1 MKFIQLLLTNDLCRD
16 EADGGH
22 CFTQAEEDVRGRGG
36 YEVDTRDLASLRVDC
51 PPDLDGECPED
62 QPDPPEAPEPPEPEC
77 GDLEVAEPGA
87 VRGNISQLKYQL
99 FSQDP
104 VPGEECD
111 CGKSWSE
118 CEDPCCYPATLTP
131 ADLAANSSALPCT
144 RHQQVTC
151 NHACVST
158 CISVT

>member
-1 MKFIQLLLTNDLCRD
+1 MKFIQLRLTNDLCRD

-87 VRGNISQLKYQL
+87 LRGNIFTNFTSY
-99 FSQDP
+99 FH
-104 VPGEECD
+104 E
-111 CGKSWSE
+111 
-118 CEDPCCYPATLTP
+118 
-131 ADLAANSSALPCT
+131 LPC
-144 RHQQVTC
+144 RGGVRLR
-151 NHACVST
+151 AELV
-158 CISVT
+158 

>member
-1 MKFIQLLLTNDLCRD
+1 MEFLNEKFIQLRLTNDLCRD

-87 VRGNISQLKYQL
+87 VQRKYFYQLYQL
-99 FSQDP
+99 FSRVTLQVRSATAGRAGLSARTRAATP
-104 VPGEECD
+104 PP
-111 CGKSWSE
+111 SPPQTSR
-118 CEDPCCYPATLTP
+118 PTPPPSPARGT
-131 ADLAANSSALPCT
+131 S
-144 RHQQVTC
+144 R
-151 NHACVST
+151 
-158 CISVT
+158 

>member
-1 MKFIQLLLTNDLCRD
+1 MSVKFIQLLLTNDLCRD

-22 CFTQAEEDVRGRGG
+22 CFTQAEEDARGRGG

-87 VRGNISQLKYQL
+87 VQRKYFPTL
-99 FSQDP
+99 IP
-104 VPGEECD
+104 VIFTR
-111 CGKSWSE
+111 
-118 CEDPCCYPATLTP
+118 PCARRRVRLR
-131 ADLAANSSALPCT
+131 AEL
-144 RHQQVTC
+144 V
-151 NHACVST
+151 
-158 CISVT
+158 

>member
-1 MKFIQLLLTNDLCRD
+1 MKFIQLRWNNDLYRD

-22 CFTQAEEDVRGRGG
+22 CFTHAEEDVRGRGG

-87 VRGNISQLKYQL
+87 LRGNIFQL
-99 FSQDP
+99 
-104 VPGEECD
+104 
-111 CGKSWSE
+111 
-118 CEDPCCYPATLTP
+118 
-131 ADLAANSSALPCT
+131 
-144 RHQQVTC
+144 
-151 NHACVST
+151 
-158 CISVT
+158 